1 MEMFCVRWK
10 HGEHSDFCLTKEELD
25 NVLSDFESPDHYT
38 VSTLTFDMSPQG
50 VRDLLFRHLITD
62 RTSIEPTGGV
72 LTTQVFHGEEGDS
85 NRWFELFLIR
95 DPDTFEYVDIWIDRR
110 EIDKTF
116 VDFENR
122 YDTRAKDIW
131 VELTPEGVKDLFH
144 YVLVVGD

>member
-1 MEMFCVRWK
+1 
-10 HGEHSDFCLTKEELD
+10 
-25 NVLSDFESPDHYT
+25 
-38 VSTLTFDMSPQG
+38 MSPQG